1 MSWFGKEHGPYQ
13 LSQNDFLDATLR
25 ETITSADVIFVNN
38 FAFGT
43 KLNQQLKEIFSD
55 CKEGCRIVSSLN
67 FSPLDFSITT
77 RTLYV
82 SRAASLCLGIWGL
95 FFHSSALC
103 VTPPILFCLPQ
114 LFSFIHSLIHSFVFL
129 FVCLSSHP
137 LFPFPFIFVLC
148 GGRRSDLGS
157 ILKVEKVTCSGEGVS
172 WTSGPFD
179 YYIQTVDRR

>member
-137 LFPFPFIFVLC
+137 FVPPFLSFLC
-148 GGRRSDLGS
+148 CVVGAGLILGRSSRWRKSRALVRACPGRLAHL
-157 ILKVEKVTCSGEGVS
+157 II
-172 WTSGPFD
+172 TS
-179 YYIQTVDRR
+179 RL